1 MLPAVNTAR
10 FTIAVEPDQDE
21 RWIAEVLELPGV
33 MTYGDSLE
41 DAMIK
46 VQALALRV
54 VDDRRGSSGS
64 RVGERTG
71 GVTRSA
77 AGSSFRHAP

>member
-1 MLPAVNTAR
+1 MLSAVNATT
-10 FTIAVEPDQDE
+10 FTIEVEQEQDE

-33 MTYGDSLE
+33 MTYGDSPE

-54 VDDRRGSSGS
+54 VADRLEHGESGPPLLNIS
-64 RVGERTG
+64 FE
-71 GVTRSA
+71 A
-77 AGSSFRHAP
+77 A

>member
-1 MLPAVNTAR
+1 MTGRILPAVNTAR
-10 FTIAVEPDQDE
+10 FTIEVEQEQDE

-33 MTYGDSLE
+33 MTYGDSPE

-54 VDDRRGSSGS
+54 VADRLEHGESSPPLLNIS
-64 RVGERTG
+64 FD
-71 GVTRSA
+71 A
-77 AGSSFRHAP
+77 A

>member
-1 MLPAVNTAR
+1 M
-10 FTIAVEPDQDE
+10 FTIEVEQEQDG

-33 MTYGDSLE
+33 MTYGDSPE

-54 VDDRRGSSGS
+54 VADRLEHGEWVGS
-64 RVGERTG
+64 TP
-71 GVTRSA
+71 A
-77 AGSSFRHAP
+77 